1 MPVSVDQTLIVADP
15 WVRPQVLTDADRRGP
30 LMGADRAELMG
41 VDRAELMGVDRT
53 EPAPRDP
60 GSAETRTA
68 AATETW
74 ASFSTTAEQGFL
86 EMRKFQRS
94 PQKDPL

>member
-1 MPVSVDQTLIVADP
+1 MGPATDADYPVDPQMMPVSVDQKLMVADP

-30 LMGADRAELMG
+30 LMGA
-41 VDRAELMGVDRT
+41 DRT